1 MAGGNQPLT
10 SSAAADL
17 GLDGGGNQLALEDDE
32 EKRKKL
38 LQAQRER
45 MGLTGTSVYGA
56 ASASI
61 LGSVMGGFGG

>member
-1 MAGGNQPLT
+1 MAGSATTL
-10 SSAAADL
+10 SSAASSDL
-17 GLDGGGNQLALEDDE
+17 GLDGGGDLTALAADD

-38 LQAQRER
+38 LQMQRER

-61 LGSVMGGFGG
+61 LGSITGGLSG